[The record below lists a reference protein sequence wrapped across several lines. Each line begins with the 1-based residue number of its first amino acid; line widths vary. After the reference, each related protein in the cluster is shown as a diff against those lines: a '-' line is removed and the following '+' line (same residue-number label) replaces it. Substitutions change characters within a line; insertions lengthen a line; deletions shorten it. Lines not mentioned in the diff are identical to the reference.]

1 MSEDYDVSRRAL
13 LVLMGGAGAELLSA
27 QQAAHVHQEV
37 AAGRAKGEYKPKVF
51 SAHEYATLRR
61 LAELIMPPDEHSK
74 GALEAG
80 APEFIDILCGGNEE
94 LRGIYTGGL
103 SWLDAQM
110 KRRHQGAFV
119 EAKPA
124 EQTAM
129 LDLLAY
135 RKNEAEHPELAPGIR
150 FFTWV
155 RDMVVDAYF
164 TSKAGMDDVG
174 FMGNGAVSEF
184 SVPKEAVEYALKRS
198 GL

>member
-13 LVLMGGAGAELLSA
+13 LLLLGGAGAELLSA
-27 QQAAHVHQEV
+27 QQAAHVHQAV
-37 AAGRAKGEYKPKVF
+37 AADRAKGEYKPKVF
-51 SAHEYATLRR
+51 TAHEYATLRR
-61 LAELIMPPDEHSK
+61 LAELIVPPDEHSK

-80 APEFIDILCGGNEE
+80 APEFIDILCAGNED
-94 LRGIYTGGL
+94 LRAIYTGGL
-103 SWLDAQM
+103 AWLDAQM
-110 KRRHQGAFV
+110 KRSHQVVFV
-119 EAKPA
+119 AAKPA

-164 TSKAGMDDVG
+164 TSKAGMDDLG
-174 FMGNGAVSEF
+174 FMGNAVVSEF